1 MLTIGSIERM
11 SSRLFKAAYAG
22 VYPQREPAVDVN
34 GLEFFSD
41 REEARRWIVE
51 QIGCEPDLWDLHD
64 LEGDEVPDGHPR
76 ASAQGE
82 GRDAYHGAA
91 RPAG

>member
-41 REEARRWIVE
+41 HEEARRWIIE

-64 LEGDEVPDGHPR
+64 LERKEAPGEEAHP
-76 ASAQGE
+76 
-82 GRDAYHGAA
+82 AA
-91 RPAG
+91 RCGSHDPFGTGRPAG

>member
-11 SSRLFKAAYAG
+11 SPRLFKAAYAG

-41 REEARRWIVE
+41 HEEARRWIIE
-51 QIGCEPDLWDLHD
+51 QIGSEPDLWDLHD
-64 LEGDEVPDGHPR
+64 LEAEAGAGRHH
-76 ASAQGE
+76 ASARGEARDAPHGE
-82 GRDAYHGAA
+82 GR
-91 RPAG
+91 PAG

>member
-41 REEARRWIVE
+41 REEARRWIIE

-64 LEGDEVPDGHPR
+64 LEGEEAPGGHPH
-76 ASAQGE
+76 ALACGTSC
-82 GRDAYHGAA
+82 DTAYD
-91 RPAG
+91 PPL

>member
-11 SSRLFKAAYAG
+11 SPRLFKAAYAG

-41 REEARRWIVE
+41 HEEARRWIIE

-64 LEGDEVPDGHPR
+64 LDGEEAP
-76 ASAQGE
+76 GE
-82 GRDAYHGAA
+82 EA
-91 RPAG
+91 RPAARCGSRDPSGAERPAG